1 MKAVFAHDHRFVTDV
16 NGITY
21 SRGKFSEKS
30 FSIYLKYFESIKI
43 IGRSICNNLEF
54 DNTLSR
60 VSSENICFVEF
71 NNLSS
76 FKSIINKRKNIN
88 TIKEIINGCDVLISR
103 LPSEIGLLAID
114 AAKELGVPYAVE
126 VVACPWDGMWNYGS
140 WKGKIYAPFYFLRNR
155 KAINEAS
162 NVIYVTKEFLQKR
175 YPTKGFNIGVSDVEI
190 ERTYHELSFIRDTKW
205 TSFDEGFKIGL
216 IGSLDSPHKGF
227 DTAFKAISI
236 LKKQGLN
243 IKFQILGPGNKE
255 KWSRHIQGIEECV
268 DFCGIL
274 PPGKEVINWL
284 SNIDIYIQPSVQEGL
299 PRAILEA
306 MSTGC
311 PVVGSNAGG
320 IPELLMKDVV
330 HSKNDFLELAEIIKE
345 IVSNKEKYLKLID
358 HSLNVSSKYRKNS
371 LFEKRNYFWNKVYEM
386 VNSRIS

>member
-1 MKAVFAHDHRFVTDV
+1 M
-16 NGITY
+16 
-21 SRGKFSEKS
+21 
-30 FSIYLKYFESIKI
+30 
-43 IGRSICNNLEF
+43 
-54 DNTLSR
+54 
-60 VSSENICFVEF
+60 
-71 NNLSS
+71 
-76 FKSIINKRKNIN
+76 
-88 TIKEIINGCDVLISR
+88 
-103 LPSEIGLLAID
+103 
-114 AAKELGVPYAVE
+114 
-126 VVACPWDGMWNYGS
+126 
-140 WKGKIYAPFYFLRNR
+140 
-155 KAINEAS
+155 
-162 NVIYVTKEFLQKR
+162 
-175 YPTKGFNIGVSDVEI
+175 SDVEI